1 MKLDI
6 VKGIGDVYAQ
16 KLMDAGINN
25 TDELL
30 EICKTPAS
38 RKRVADETG
47 ISNDLILTWTNHID
61 LFRINGVRE
70 QFAELLEA
78 AGVDTVPE
86 LARRNA
92 TNLHEKMV
100 EVNEA
105 EKLSGRIP
113 SVNQLTD
120 WIEQAKKLPR
130 VIEY

>member
-30 EICKTPAS
+30 EICKTPAG

>member
-30 EICKTPAS
+30 EICKTPAG

-92 TNLHEKMV
+92 TNLYEKMV

>member
-6 VKGIGDVYAQ
+6 VEGIGDVYAQ

-30 EICKTPAS
+30 EICKTPAG

-92 TNLHEKMV
+92 TNLYEKMV

>member
-6 VKGIGDVYAQ
+6 VEGIGDVYAQ

-30 EICKTPAS
+30 EICKTPAG

>member
-30 EICKTPAS
+30 EICKTPAG

-61 LFRINGVRE
+61 LLRINGVRE